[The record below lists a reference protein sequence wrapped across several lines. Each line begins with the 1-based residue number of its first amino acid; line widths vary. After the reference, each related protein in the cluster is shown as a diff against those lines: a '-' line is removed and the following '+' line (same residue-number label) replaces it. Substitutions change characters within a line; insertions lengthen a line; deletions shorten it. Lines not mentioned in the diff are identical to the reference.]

1 MKHLPLHTPAYQL
14 AQHSFSA
21 WLDVQ
26 GYSADTVYAL
36 PVYVRSFLHWLE
48 TRHHTQLQTITPAQ
62 FSTYYRDHLRQR
74 PSRLGGAL
82 SNVHLNKHRQALYR
96 FADWLR
102 HSTRN
107 DLPALHLPTHD
118 NDSPTPQVLT
128 PEEIQQ
134 LYTACEN
141 YPTHTAHKNARLYP
155 ALALRDKAML
165 TLYYSCALRRS
176 EGSTLQLSDI
186 YPEKHLLHIR
196 KTKNRRERLVPLTAA
211 ALSHLE
217 RYIYDGRPQLQ
228 RTQRSEHL
236 LLSER
241 GRPAQNQTLLIRL
254 HTLVRRTENPVLI
267 AKNPG
272 LHTLRHSIATHLL
285 TNGMP
290 IEHIKD
296 YLGHTSL
303 ESTQLYTHL
312 TQEEPPYTHP

>member
-1 MKHLPLHTPAYQL
+1 MKTLPLHTPAYQL

-48 TRHHTQLQTITPAQ
+48 THHHTRLTTLTPHH
-62 FSTYYRDHLRQR
+62 FTTYYRDHLRHR
-74 PSRLGGAL
+74 PNRLGGAL

-102 HSTRN
+102 HSTRTE
-107 DLPALHLPTHD
+107 LPPLHLPTEE

-128 PEEIQQ
+128 PQEIQQ
-134 LYTACEN
+134 LYTAADN
-141 YPTHTAHKNARLYP
+141 PPPQTAHKNSRLYP
-155 ALALRDKAML
+155 SLALRDKAML

-176 EGSTLQLSDI
+176 EGSTLQLSDL

-211 ALSHLE
+211 ALTHLE
-217 RYIYDGRPQLQ
+217 HYLYDARPQLQ
-228 RTQRSEHL
+228 GAQRSEYF

-241 GRPAQNQTLLIRL
+241 GQPIQNQTLRVRL
-254 HTLVRRTENPVLI
+254 RTLVLRTENPELI
-267 AKNPG
+267 AKDPG

-303 ESTQLYTHL
+303 ESTQRYTHL
-312 TQEEPPYTHP
+312 VPIEH